1 MRALAHPLRLRIL
14 EEMWDEGGPLRAAD
28 LAVRLSEPANSVS
41 YHLRRLRD
49 AGYVV
54 VAAGPEGATARD
66 RWYAAPERGIS
77 GSVRAED
84 PEAARSAFG
93 AVLRTRYS
101 QVAEHVIS
109 AEAAQQG
116 PLLHIDGMVWLPKD
130 VASDFVE
137 RFATLARQMR
147 AAAEDARQAAAPDTE
162 FTRYTVV
169 ADIVAEMQDGE
180 RLVRPASRVPDS
192 SGGDPDVF

>member
-54 VAAGPEGATARD
+54 VAAGPEGSTARD
-66 RWYAAPERGIS
+66 RWYAAPVRGIS
-77 GSVRAED
+77 ESEQAED
-84 PEAARSAFG
+84 PEAVKRAFG

-101 QVAEHVIS
+101 QIAEHVI
-109 AEAAQQG
+109 AADAAQEG
-116 PLLHIDGMVWLPKD
+116 PLLHIDGMIWLPKD
-130 VASDFVE
+130 VAADFVE
-137 RFATLARQMR
+137 RFAALARQMR
-147 AAAEDARQAAAPDTE
+147 AAAEDARRSAEPDTE
-162 FTRYTVV
+162 FTRYTFVT
-169 ADIVAEMQDGE
+169 DIVAEIQDGE
-180 RLVRPASRVPDS
+180 RLTRPASGVPDS
-192 SGGDPDVF
+192 TGGDPDVF